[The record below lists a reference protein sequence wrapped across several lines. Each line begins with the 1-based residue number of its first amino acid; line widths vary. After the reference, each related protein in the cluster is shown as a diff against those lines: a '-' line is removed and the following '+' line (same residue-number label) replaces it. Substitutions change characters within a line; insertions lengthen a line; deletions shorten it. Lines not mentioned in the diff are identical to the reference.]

1 MAPINF
7 VAKLNHWRNKS
18 QGAPETVLFAEDLN
32 RYEKLGSDVSELV
45 DDGRLS
51 ETALNNTYAPIG
63 SVGGGSGLTDDG
75 TGLFTISSGSSITED
90 SSNPGLYL
98 IGA

>member
-1 MAPINF
+1 M
-7 VAKLNHWRNKS
+7 VGK
-18 QGAPETVLFAEDLN
+18 
-32 RYEKLGSDVSELV
+32 LV
-45 DDGRLS
+45 DQQWFSWIICRPKAVPDAR
-51 ETALNNTYAPIG
+51 YAPIG

-90 SSNPGLYL
+90 PSNAGLYL